1 MGSDAKLRQGT
12 AAWFEMVGTMMC
24 EAAARAAPSP
34 AVNLSLIERYTDGV
48 ALCDGLV
55 QGLRFDIVAG
65 KPSFRV
71 GVRRGERADV
81 TIEITAAAARTLNLL
96 RSDDPAFHAALDGFL
111 RSGAM
116 RVDGDPSRFGRWL
129 EEIHDPIVELT
140 R

>member
-1 MGSDAKLRQGT
+1 MDSDARLRQGT
-12 AAWFEMVGTMMC
+12 TAWFEMVGTMMC
-24 EAAARAAPSP
+24 EAAARAALSP
-34 AVNLSLIERYTDGV
+34 ALNLSLVERYTDGV
-48 ALCDGLV
+48 ALSDGLA

-65 KPSFRV
+65 RPSFRA
-71 GVRRGERADV
+71 GVRPNERAAV

-96 RSDDPAFHAALDGFL
+96 RSDDPAFHPAPDGFR

-116 RVDGDPSRFGRWL
+116 RVDGDPSPFGRWL